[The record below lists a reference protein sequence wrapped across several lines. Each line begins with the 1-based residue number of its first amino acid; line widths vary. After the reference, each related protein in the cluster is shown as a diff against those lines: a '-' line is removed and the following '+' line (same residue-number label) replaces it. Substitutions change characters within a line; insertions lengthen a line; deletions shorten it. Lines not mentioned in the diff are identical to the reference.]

1 MRLATIHRG
10 LVWEA
15 VPPWLAEIAV
25 VIVPSMRESFG
36 LVAVEAMSVGTP
48 VNLPDLIG
56 TGTDAGGVVVARS
69 SGEHGLWRAA
79 EDLLADPIRYE
90 HLSRAAYYRSRDF
103 RPTTVA
109 ETFLKAVR

>member
-1 MRLATIHRG
+1 VVAFDIDNLPG
-10 LVWEA
+10 LV
-15 VPPWLAEIAV
+15 
-25 VIVPSMRESFG
+25 
-36 LVAVEAMSVGTP
+36 
-48 VNLPDLIG
+48 G
-56 TGTDAGGVVVARS
+56 TGADAGGVVVARS

-79 EDLLADPIRYE
+79 EDLLADPIRYG